1 MKPSGFIKITNGNY
15 RRDNIDGSF
24 DDICFRKENDKIV
37 VTSVK
42 GELSKLDRDTLM
54 SELNKIFYCLY
65 KKKVVLEEKSDLV
78 LKKEEL
84 VSLREEAINMSCDN
98 GFNHVLK

>member
-1 MKPSGFIKITNGNY
+1 
-15 RRDNIDGSF
+15 
-24 DDICFRKENDKIV
+24 
-37 VTSVK
+37 
-42 GELSKLDRDTLM
+42 M

-84 VSLREEAINMSCDN
+84 VSLREEAINMSSDN